1 MLDLSAIPHAAPIAS
16 PHANN
21 ASTPSSADG
30 SNNAAGESGAKSRH
44 GKLELANA
52 VASATGAPKPNS
64 DKPAHAAHPT
74 NKAGHSAE
82 HTSRSK
88 DTVQLSDE
96 AQAAVSKLSA
106 RDREVRAHEAAHQ
119 AAGGQYAGAATYTY
133 QTGPDGKQYAIGGEV
148 PIDASPIA
156 GDPEATIAKMRQVRN
171 AALAP
176 AEPSAQ
182 DRAVAAAASAM
193 SAQAQGELA
202 EQKAEAL
209 NPTSPDAQK
218 DPASEARNAS
228 AAPGQNAEGASNSHQ
243 FSGATSDISGSQ
255 DDPTNRNPYG
265 RSENATL
272 QGYQAHNYSGGVEGD
287 HAIGQDDRLGGSL
300 NQILGELHPSSNSTG
315 NSANPEHSGSRRP
328 DLTAYATDAYRH
340 QASSPF
346 ARKS

>member
-16 PHANN
+16 PHANTT
-21 ASTPSSADG
+21 STPSAADG
-30 SNNAAGESGAKSRH
+30 HPNATGESGAKSRH
-44 GKLELANA
+44 GKVELANA
-52 VASATGAPKPNS
+52 VASASGAPKPNS
-64 DKPAHAAHPT
+64 DKPAHTAHPT
-74 NKAGHSAE
+74 NKAGHPAE
-82 HTSRSK
+82 RTSRTK
-88 DTVQLSDE
+88 DSVQLSDE

-156 GDPEATIAKMRQVRN
+156 GDPEATIAKMQQVRN

-209 NPTSPDAQK
+209 NPTSPDAQN
-218 DPASEARNAS
+218 DPGSEARNAS
-228 AAPGQNAEGASNSHQ
+228 DMSGPVAEVAPQSIQS
-243 FSGATSDISGSQ
+243 SGSVSDIAGSQ
-255 DDPTNRNPYG
+255 DDPADRNPYR
-265 RSENATL
+265 RSNDGAL
-272 QGYQAHNYSGGVEGD
+272 NGYRAHHYDGGDEGD
-287 HAIGQDDRLGGSL
+287 HAIGQNDRLGGSL

-315 NSANPEHSGSRRP
+315 TAATPEQSGSRRP

-340 QASSPF
+340 QASSAF
-346 ARKS
+346 ARKP